1 MSRSRLRIARPEVT
15 FFEMCSTC
23 AVQVRD
29 SSIIRPS
36 DFVVSTLLISKL
48 PTLIA
53 GSAVTWLSLFLES
66 IIIYSVMLL
75 FRVNLLEDN

>member
-1 MSRSRLRIARPEVT
+1 MFSLSNPTLEHNNQNKVGLWIDIFVIKVLNSTVSRSRLGIARPEVT

-36 DFVVSTLLISKL
+36 DFVISTLLISNYL
-48 PTLIA
+48 
-53 GSAVTWLSLFLES
+53 
-66 IIIYSVMLL
+66 
-75 FRVNLLEDN
+75 R